1 VSPLDSLKNDPVE
14 NFFLAGHPQD
24 YSSNYLSRLDTSTEI
39 SAVADIFVGP
49 GLSIIQGAALLPDEF
64 ESEQLH
70 TAELVHLSMPGAINL
85 KYPEQSSLELSGG
98 EDTVER
104 ATLGP
109 TDIQQL
115 RLTAKL
121 VFLSSTGI
129 NDFSNSNFTNKSAL
143 ISDFQSA
150 GASTVIA
157 NLWASNGNA
166 KEALVTEFYRRLE
179 DSGNI
184 ADALQSAKLAYLKTN
199 SVNGL
204 YDWAGFQLFIK

>member
-1 VSPLDSLKNDPVE
+1 
-14 NFFLAGHPQD
+14 
-24 YSSNYLSRLDTSTEI
+24 
-39 SAVADIFVGP
+39 
-49 GLSIIQGAALLPDEF
+49 
-64 ESEQLH
+64 
-70 TAELVHLSMPGAINL
+70 
-85 KYPEQSSLELSGG
+85 
-98 EDTVER
+98 
-104 ATLGP
+104 
-109 TDIQQL
+109 
-115 RLTAKL
+115 
-121 VFLSSTGI
+121 
-129 NDFSNSNFTNKSAL
+129 L

-184 ADALQSAKLAYLKTN
+184 ADALQSARLAYLKTN